1 MKSKVNEMKKLI
13 VVSVVAMLGLSTVS
27 FADNADMSADGLEE
41 VRGVFN
47 ETWVDPSVD
56 FSKYNKVIIVP
67 AEFEFRDVKKGSRT
81 GGSVANNQSEFW
93 MSDKDK
99 ERTIST
105 ITTAFDKEIAKSSLQ
120 VVEEPGSDVLIL
132 RVGFYDIVSHVP
144 PEMIGSG
151 KTYVRSAGA
160 ATLFVEALDSTT
172 GEVLYRASERSQAR
186 TTARAVF
193 AANAVQADAEARR
206 WAGRLATRLVKG
218 MESAQG

>member
-27 FADNADMSADGLEE
+27 FADYADMSADGLEE

-56 FSKYNKVIIVP
+56 FSKYSKVIIVP
-67 AEFEFRDVKKGSRT
+67 AEFEFRDVKKGSRS

-99 ERTIST
+99 ERTIRT

-160 ATLFVEALDSTT
+160 ATVEGNSARRRTCPA
-172 GEVLYRASERSQAR
+172 RRSQGQTVPLR
-186 TTARAVF
+186 PQGRWRVSLS
-193 AANAVQADAEARR
+193 RR
-206 WAGRLATRLVKG
+206 IRGP
-218 MESAQG
+218 